1 MGESFS
7 FVLSS
12 PQTLNSPPQP
22 HPLHHHHLHPQYRQL
37 SRSQVSTQQI
47 NSPTV
52 KMFVKSTVAVALF
65 ASFVAAQSTT
75 SNSSIDA
82 NSIDPTTRSQ
92 WCLGQRN
99 TCGTLCSG
107 DLQNNDCDVTTLAF
121 NCTCGANSSEPG
133 LIYYQNTMPTFIC
146 EEIYKDCKEANVG
159 VSSAQAQCDAAEK
172 ANCGH
177 LDPANFTAAA
187 VSSTSTSASS
197 PTGTATQAASG
208 TDAATS
214 SSTAAA
220 TMMPAQFGTGAI
232 ALGVAAAFGYML

>member
-1 MGESFS
+1 MGTSFCESFS

-82 NSIDPTTRSQ
+82 NS
-92 WCLGQRN
+92 
-99 TCGTLCSG
+99 
-107 DLQNNDCDVTTLAF
+107 
-121 NCTCGANSSEPG
+121 SEPG

-187 VSSTSTSASS
+187 VS
-197 PTGTATQAASG
+197 
-208 TDAATS
+208 
-214 SSTAAA
+214 A

-232 ALGVAAAFGYML
+232 ALG

>member
-1 MGESFS
+1 MGTSFCESFS

-107 DLQNNDCDVTTLAF
+107 DLQNN
-121 NCTCGANSSEPG
+121 
-133 LIYYQNTMPTFIC
+133 MPTFIC

-220 TMMPAQFGTGAI
+220 ATMMPAQFGTGAI

>member
-107 DLQNNDCDVTTLAF
+107 DLPNKVSFTTRTP
-121 NCTCGANSSEPG
+121 CQP
-133 LIYYQNTMPTFIC
+133 
-146 EEIYKDCKEANVG
+146 
-159 VSSAQAQCDAAEK
+159 SSARRSTRTVRRPMSAFRLLRHNVMQLRRQTVVISILPTSLPPLSAQPQ
-172 ANCGH
+172 
-177 LDPANFTAAA
+177 LP
-187 VSSTSTSASS
+187 
-197 PTGTATQAASG
+197 P
-208 TDAATS
+208 
-214 SSTAAA
+214 
-220 TMMPAQFGTGAI
+220 PAQPV
-232 ALGVAAAFGYML
+232 LL

>member
-22 HPLHHHHLHPQYRQL
+22 HPLHLHPQYRQL

-197 PTGTATQAASG
+197 PTGTATQAAPG
-208 TDAATS
+208 TD
-214 SSTAAA
+214 A

-232 ALGVAAAFGYML
+232 ALGVA

>member
-52 KMFVKSTVAVALF
+52 KMFVKSTVAV
-65 ASFVAAQSTT
+65 AQSTT

-133 LIYYQNTMPTFIC
+133 LIYYQNTMPT
-146 EEIYKDCKEANVG
+146 
-159 VSSAQAQCDAAEK
+159 
-172 ANCGH
+172 
-177 LDPANFTAAA
+177 
-187 VSSTSTSASS
+187 
-197 PTGTATQAASG
+197 
-208 TDAATS
+208 
-214 SSTAAA
+214 
-220 TMMPAQFGTGAI
+220 
-232 ALGVAAAFGYML
+232 